1 MPLKLQALHED
12 ISLPLGNQ
20 PVILGRS
27 RELRISSTSV
37 SRHACSCFA
46 DGMAAAKVVASKR
59 VYVMRVEG
67 KAVSQ
72 IDQDGTCQ
80 VHVQSSA
87 CYLWL
92 YRSVSLAW
100 QTRPQ

>member
-1 MPLKLQALHED
+1 MSLRLQALHD
-12 ISLPLGNQ
+12 DVLLPLSNQ

-46 DGMAAAKVVASKR
+46 DGMAAAKIVASKR
-59 VYVMRVEG
+59 VYVMRMEG

-72 IDQDGTCQ
+72 VDKDGTCQ
-80 VHVQSSA
+80 VHMSSSA
-87 CYLWL
+87 CYSRL
-92 YRSVSLAW
+92 YRSV
-100 QTRPQ
+100 